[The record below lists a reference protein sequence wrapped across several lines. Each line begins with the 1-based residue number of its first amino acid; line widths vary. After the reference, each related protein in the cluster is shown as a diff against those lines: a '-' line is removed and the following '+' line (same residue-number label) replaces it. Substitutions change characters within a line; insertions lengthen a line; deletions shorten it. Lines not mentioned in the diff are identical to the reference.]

1 VSHSFAV
8 PWTVIFL
15 ASLSMGFPKQTTGV
29 ASHFLIWDLSDSGI
43 KPESLVSPAL
53 AGGFFTMGVN
63 NFFTMRV
70 LLMD

>member
-1 VSHSFAV
+1 
-8 PWTVIFL
+8 
-15 ASLSMGFPKQTTGV
+15 MGFPKQTTGV
-29 ASHFLIWDLSDSGI
+29 ASHFLLWDLSDSGI

-63 NFFTMRV
+63 DFFTMRV